1 MGTVA
6 KRTAG
11 TLAIIG
17 GAIIGGMLL
26 RPGTSANRVMHR
38 QLDAAGRRLRYLS
51 GRLQGT
57 SYRLGGGHPD
67 PDVIDTVL
75 ADRVRSSLGVLEK
88 HLDVPRIHVMSEDHI
103 VLLHGEVPTVD
114 DADEIER
121 AVAEVSGVAGVESY
135 LHIGL
140 VKSDT
145 RPSEGRAK
153 QPSSSAYNTLVD
165 AAVEAGA
172 SPERAPA
179 VVRGILATFADRIPE
194 DEREQVATHLPGD
207 VRPLFNPPR
216 RTYLTAPPR
225 TIHEFVGRIAT
236 TTTEFPQEQAEAIVA
251 NVVHALRTLVP
262 EEADDVAAVLP
273 AELRALWQGEVSETP
288 SGQTRP

>member
-6 KRTAG
+6 KRAAG
-11 TLAIIG
+11 TLAIVG
-17 GAIIGGMLL
+17 GIVLL

-38 QLDAAGRRLRYLS
+38 QLDAAGRRLRYLR
-51 GRLQGT
+51 GRLKGT

-114 DADEIER
+114 DANEIER

-145 RPSEGRAK
+145 RPSTGRAT
-153 QPSSSAYNTLVD
+153 QPSSSAYITLVD

-179 VVRGILATFADRIPE
+179 VVRAILAAFADRIPE

-207 VRPLFNPPR
+207 VRPLFNPPK
-216 RTYLTAPPR
+216 RTYLIAPPR
-225 TIHEFVGRIAT
+225 TIHEFVGRITTTTT
-236 TTTEFPQEQAEAIVA
+236 TTTEFPQEQAEVIVA

-288 SGQTRP
+288 SGRTRP